1 MNQSRLGGDPL
12 ERTLIRDTTGDNLEA
27 KPKPSSSRPAAGK
40 PGKAKG
46 GAAEEKVMAAMK
58 EGRGK
63 NYYLRGRKEKELT
76 QKILIYLPFDMVR
89 RLKKEA
95 IDEGESLSALIQRR
109 LGG

>member
-12 ERTLIRDTTGDNLEA
+12 ERTLIRDTREGKPEA
-27 KPKPSSSRPAAGK
+27 RPKPSGPAAGK

>member
-12 ERTLIRDTTGDNLEA
+12 ERTLIRDTREDKPEA
-27 KPKPSSSRPAAGK
+27 RPRSSRPVPDK
-40 PGKAKG
+40 PGQC
-46 GAAEEKVMAAMK
+46 GAEKKIMAAMK

-76 QKILIYLPFDMVR
+76 QKILIYLPFDMVQ

-95 IDEGESLSALIQRR
+95 IDEGVSLSVLIQTR
-109 LGG
+109 LNG